1 MYRPASPG
9 ASSATAGA
17 LMDEAIAHVGSKACL
32 RPLQDATGFTQGACP
47 RLVQGIKSIQ
57 VLLGAHLK
65 IPSCGDAHNL
75 GDIVSGCR
83 FASLPLPLSFKAE
96 VPDQTKMNFISG
108 ELQNG
113 SVDVLKVLCSPQ
125 PMSLQTA
132 KALCSRDGFIP
143 VFGPEPWNIKRG
155 VQWRGF

>member
-1 MYRPASPG
+1 
-9 ASSATAGA
+9 
-17 LMDEAIAHVGSKACL
+17 MDEAIAHVGSKACL